1 MTGFPPLSTG
11 AIASIIVVI
20 SVAVVGA
27 IVAAACFG
35 CACFGCACFGG
46 AKKLKFPGDI
56 KSGDAN
62 TFRDRLP
69 EMRT

>member
-11 AIASIIVVI
+11 AIVSIIVVI

-35 CACFGCACFGG
+35 CACFGG
-46 AKKLKFPGDI
+46 AKKSKFPGDV